1 MLSKSW
7 SIQLLSRLPRASI
20 LKDTS
25 TSTTIT
31 PITSILKS
39 PLTSS
44 IRAFHFPTTHVGSLP
59 RPPPVLAA
67 YADDPD
73 SSPPTEVLEQA
84 VIDTVKRQVE
94 LGITVVGDGE
104 MSKPSYVS
112 YVSQRLTGFGGSAL
126 GPGVSDLADFPEFA
140 KQQIEIGA
148 VIPRGSDY
156 IKCCNGPIQYK
167 DFKAVKEDTRI
178 LTKALQSH
186 KPLDGAFLTAASP
199 GVVALF
205 QVNKHFDSH
214 EKYIEA
220 LVPELA
226 KEYAK
231 IVEAGFYLQ
240 LDCPDLAMGRH
251 HAYSKLSEE
260 EFLRIAAVNV
270 AAINAATE
278 GLPQE
283 KLRLHLCW
291 GNWHGPHHH
300 DIPIEKIF
308 KIVMGARPSLLLF
321 ESANPRHAH
330 EVDVFKALKDNIPQE
345 KVLVPGVIDST
356 TNFIEHPALVARRLL
371 EFSSIVGKER
381 VQAGSDCG
389 FATFGKHP
397 TVHPDIV
404 WAKLGSM
411 VEGAKLAASRVD

>member
-1 MLSKSW
+1 MLSRSW
-7 SIQLLSRLPRASI
+7 TLQFLSRVPPT
-20 LKDTS
+20 TS
-25 TSTTIT
+25 LNGVPSTNSFTGLVLS
-31 PITSILKS
+31 PMVKS
-39 PLTSS
+39 TRS
-44 IRAFHFPTTHVGSLP
+44 FHFPTTHVGSLP

-73 SSPPTEVLEQA
+73 SSPPTPVLEQA
-84 VIDTVKRQVE
+84 VADTVRRQVE

-126 GPGVSDLADFPEFA
+126 GPGVSDLADFPDFA

-178 LTKALQSH
+178 LTKAMESH

-205 QVNKHFDSH
+205 QVNKHFESH

-231 IVEAGFYLQ
+231 IVEAGFFLQ

-260 EFLRIAAVNV
+260 EFLRIAEVNV

-278 GLPQE
+278 GLPQD
-283 KLRLHLCW
+283 KLRIHLCW

-308 KIVMGARPSLLLF
+308 KIVMRARPSLLLF

-330 EVDVFKALKDNIPQE
+330 EVDVFKAFKDLIPEE

-356 TNFIEHPALVARRLL
+356 TNFIEHPALVARRLI
-371 EFSSIVGKER
+371 EFSGIVGKER

-404 WAKLGSM
+404 WAKLGAM
-411 VEGAKLAASRVD
+411 VEGAELAAARIK